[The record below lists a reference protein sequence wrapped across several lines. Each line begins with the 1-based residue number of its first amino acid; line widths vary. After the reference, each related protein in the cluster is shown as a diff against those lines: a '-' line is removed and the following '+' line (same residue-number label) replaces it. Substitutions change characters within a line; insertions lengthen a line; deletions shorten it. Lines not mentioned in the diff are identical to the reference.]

1 MKENKTMTNME
12 IVKKMAKLNILCAR
26 YSERH
31 NIIRCKTWRD
41 IDRLIT
47 GNKLT
52 IKYKDAADV
61 LYNNISKICGANE
74 YLVKSALELKVEIYN
89 SDIKDLRLG
98 LEPQRKFTDEE
109 NKLDQELIRQ
119 KFFYNSEM
127 LEIKEAVEIL
137 NGTVTESAIKQA
149 CQQERLLNTQKIGK
163 TWLVSGPECRA
174 YWNIPDP
181 YINESKVNRKY

>member
-1 MKENKTMTNME
+1 MTNME

-74 YLVKSALELKVEIYN
+74 YLVKSALELKAEIYN
-89 SDIKDLRLG
+89 SDIKDLRFG

-163 TWLVSGPECRA
+163 TWLVSA
-174 YWNIPDP
+174 ALKLSYFFI
-181 YINESKVNRKY
+181 

>member
-1 MKENKTMTNME
+1 MTNME

>member
-1 MKENKTMTNME
+1 MKENKIMTNME

-26 YSERH
+26 YSERQ

-47 GNKLT
+47 GNTLT

-74 YLVKSALELKVEIYN
+74 YLVKSALELKAEIYN
-89 SDIKDLRLG
+89 SDIKDLRFG

-109 NKLDQELIRQ
+109 NKLDQELTSS
-119 KFFYNSEM
+119 F
-127 LEIKEAVEIL
+127 
-137 NGTVTESAIKQA
+137 T
-149 CQQERLLNTQKIGK
+149 TQKC
-163 TWLVSGPECRA
+163 WR
-174 YWNIPDP
+174 
-181 YINESKVNRKY
+181 